1 MKANFLLNIIHE
13 RALLICWKRMN
24 FYVIRSAIITR
35 AQITNSARTLSKFR
49 LCMPWLSIKF
59 FSCELLTSN
68 NMISLA
74 SWCNKHFFKGSKFY
88 FLCGLVK
95 KHHRD
100 LRQWYPYQ
108 KLGLLAN
115 FVEHCTGIAEVMS
128 SNPL

>member
-1 MKANFLLNIIHE
+1 MKANFSLNIIHE
-13 RALLICWKRMN
+13 RALLICWKRMH
-24 FYVIRSAIITR
+24 FYVIRVQSYNTSTNYKQR
-35 AQITNSARTLSKFR
+35 AHAFKISTVHALTLYKV
-49 LCMPWLSIKF
+49 
-59 FSCELLTSN
+59 FSSELLTSN

-95 KHHRD
+95 KHHRA

-115 FVEHCTGIAEVMS
+115 FVEHCTDIAEVMS